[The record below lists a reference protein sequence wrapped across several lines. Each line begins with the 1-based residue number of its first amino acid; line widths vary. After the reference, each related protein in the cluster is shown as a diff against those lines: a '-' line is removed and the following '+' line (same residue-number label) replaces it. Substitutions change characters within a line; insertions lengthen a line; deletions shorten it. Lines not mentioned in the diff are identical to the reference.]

1 VTFKLEDIKK
11 DLKTK
16 TKTKTQRWIGEGNKK
31 QTKTKKMDLLLFA
44 TLWLYCLASLQP
56 NCWAGGVGSGVKT
69 PSASSA
75 TKFSMASSIF
85 AMSDL
90 INNNDDDDIEVTKE
104 TEECRVKNL
113 KQQQKMAMAKLD
125 AHRCLIRDVVVQVPA
140 PATIIA
146 NFIHPSHVVVQ
157 RCTGKKNNLT

>member
-1 VTFKLEDIKK
+1 VKA
-11 DLKTK
+11 TK
-16 TKTKTQRWIGEGNKK
+16 NKQK
-31 QTKTKKMDLLLFA
+31 QKKMDLLLFA

-90 INNNDDDDIEVTKE
+90 INNDDDDIEVTKE